1 MAPTVAP
8 VVTAYVNAAHA
19 VIQYGN
25 YAAEDLLDLYNMMV
39 SSAAKAKVKT
49 ALDLMRIARNQAR
62 AASTLAA
69 ALPGVLPGTP
79 KPGATYDHRAQA
91 LAALASSHQ
100 VLVKTMAAMA
110 AYRLIP
116 ASSVGGTQ
124 DFYDYTGYD
133 LCQTLGLASYASGV
147 GYAMDAQLLTPGFK
161 PLHPVS
167 K

>member
-25 YAAEDLLDLYNMMV
+25 YAAEDLLDLYNMMT

-62 AASTLAA
+62 AASALAA

-79 KPGATYDHRAQA
+79 TPGATYDHRAQA

-100 VLVKTMAAMA
+100 VLVKTMAALA

-116 ASSVGGTQ
+116 ASSLVETQ

-147 GYAMDAQLLTPGFK
+147 GYAMDAFLLNPFGK